1 MKLIIQKWGN
11 SAAIKLPDSILE
23 QIGAKVGDS
32 VEIEADSLKLIKP
45 KYKLSDL
52 IALCNKDA
60 PYSQDA
66 KVWNDTI
73 HVGSE
78 II

>member
-11 SAAIKLPDSILE
+11 SAAIILPDSILE

-32 VEIEADSLKLIKP
+32 VEIEPESLKLIKP

-66 KVWNDTI
+66 KLWNDAKSIGT
-73 HVGSE
+73 E